1 MLTGGGMRKLVIG
14 CAVAGLIAL
23 SPKSEARL
31 TASIAPLPLAV
42 TGEKPELGWASW
54 YGEECAGNLTASGEV
69 FDMMGLTAAH
79 RTLPLGTTV
88 QVTNLRNNKAVLLRV
103 NDRGPSLEG
112 RVVDVSRAAAQ
123 YLGFLNAGLT
133 RVQVKVVKYPAG
145 HKGPV
150 PAGPALN

>member
-1 MLTGGGMRKLVIG
+1 MRKLVIG

-31 TASIAPLPLAV
+31 TASIAPLPLIV
-42 TGEKPELGWASW
+42 PGEKCELGWASW

-69 FDMMGLTAAH
+69 FDMSGLTAAH

-88 QVTNLRNNKAVLLRV
+88 QVTNLKNKKTVLLRV

-112 RVVDVSRAAAQ
+112 RVIDVSRAAAQ
-123 YLGFLNAGLT
+123 CLGFLNAGLT
-133 RVQVKVVKYPAG
+133 QVQVKVMKYPNG
-145 HKGPV
+145 YKEPLPTGP
-150 PAGPALN
+150 GLN